1 MTEPAPSVE
10 SPLGWRIA
18 FISMLLMGIG
28 FGGPYIT
35 VVALKPI
42 AAEFDWPR
50 SVPSFASAVTYFG
63 AGVGGIAMGW
73 FADRIGVAWI
83 VLVGSTM
90 IGLGAIVASF
100 SHGMGQ
106 LYFAHG
112 ILFGLLGNATTFAP
126 LMANITRWFDRRRGV
141 AVAIVGSGQSIGG
154 MVWPPILRYSVDEF
168 GWRTT
173 MLWWGMMAISLMVP
187 LCFFLRHRPPVSPVR
202 PGVRVPQKGDRVFGL
217 SGHLVLALLCLAI
230 VGCCVAMAMPMTH
243 IVALCTDL
251 GIPAARGAEMLSLLL
266 GSAFLSRIYWGQLSD
281 RVGGLKTI
289 LYGGA
294 GQAVALAFY
303 MFVDGLIPLYLLS
316 MAFGLAFGGIVPAY
330 SLVIRDVFPANEIGW
345 RMGALYLFGTLGMAL
360 GAWLGGVIF
369 DAVLNYKP
377 AFLAGVL
384 ANLVN
389 VAIIG
394 WLVWR
399 QHGPRGSAVAVSQRA

>member
-18 FISMLLMGIG
+18 VISMLVMGIG
-28 FGGPYIT
+28 FGGPYVTI
-35 VVALKPI
+35 VALKPI

-50 SVPSFASAVTYFG
+50 SIPSFASAVTYIG
-63 AGVGGIAMGW
+63 AGLGGILMGW
-73 FADRIGVAWI
+73 YADRVGVAWV
-83 VLVGSTM
+83 VLIGATM
-90 IGLGAIVASF
+90 IGLGAIVASYAE
-100 SHGMGQ
+100 GMGQ

-112 ILFGLLGNATTFAP
+112 VLFGFFGNATTFAP

-141 AVAIVGSGQSIGG
+141 AVAVVGSGQSIGG

-168 GWRTT
+168 GWRST
-173 MLWWGMMAISLMVP
+173 MFWWGVLAISAMVP
-187 LCFFLRHRPPVSPVR
+187 LCFLLRHRPPVSPVR
-202 PGVRVPQKGDRVFGL
+202 PGVRVPEKGD
-217 SGHLVLALLCLAI
+217 LVLGLPGNLVQLLLCLAI
-230 VGCCVAMAMPMTH
+230 AGCCVAMAMPMTH
-243 IVALCTDL
+243 IVAYCTDL
-251 GIPAARGAEMLSLLL
+251 GISAARGAEMLSLLL
-266 GSAFLSRIYWGQLSD
+266 GSAFLSRLYWGQLSD
-281 RVGGLKTI
+281 RIGGLKTI

-303 MFVDGLIPLYLLS
+303 IFVDGVVPLYVLS

-330 SLVIRDVFPANEIGW
+330 SLVIREVFPLSDIGW

-369 DAVLNYKP
+369 DAVLDYKP
-377 AFLAGVL
+377 AFLTGVL
-384 ANLVN
+384 FNLAN

-399 QHGPRGSAVAVSQRA
+399 RRGHQGGGVAAIQGA